1 VAGEAGLL
9 RLAGPLDVPGSLEG
23 YRRSGDDLLDRWD
36 GALWLRTLR
45 LDGGPV
51 AVAARPVGTVAAP
64 ALLFAAGGGDGAAA
78 GRALAGAFVPA
89 HAALRELAAADPVV
103 AAAAARWPGVAPVLQ
118 PDLLTAVVRS
128 ISAQQITLRFAAV
141 LRARLARRFG
151 RRHTVPLPP
160 AAGSPAA
167 AGDGP
172 AAGDPAGIPAADGVG
187 EVWSL
192 DPAALAAAEV
202 AELRALQFS
211 NAKAVAIVSFAGAVA
226 AGRVRL
232 DELRALDDEQV
243 VDRLVAYPGIGRWT
257 AEWLLA
263 RTLGRPRVVA
273 GDLGV
278 RKAVGAAYL
287 DGRMPSE
294 AEVRAATAHWGAAA
308 GVAQQ
313 LLLLHRLAEEMASRR
328 PRPARRPLPAGGARP
343 GQRGRHP
350 EADQHPAGEQA

>member
-1 VAGEAGLL
+1 LKRSVAGEVGLL
-9 RLAGPLDVPGSLEG
+9 RLAGPLDVAGSLEG

-45 LDGGPV
+45 RDGGPV

-64 ALLFAAGGGDGAAA
+64 ALLVAAGDGDAAAA

-89 HAALRELAAADPVV
+89 TAALRELAAADPVV

-160 AAGSPAA
+160 A
-167 AGDGP
+167 
-172 AAGDPAGIPAADGVG
+172 PAGGGVG

-211 NAKAVAIVSFAGAVA
+211 NAKAVAVVSFAGAVA
-226 AGRVRL
+226 DGRVSL
-232 DELRALDDEQV
+232 EELRALDDEQV

-287 DGRMPSE
+287 GGRMPSE

-313 LLLLHRLAEEMASRR
+313 LLLQRLAEEAATRR
-328 PRPARRPLPAGGARP
+328 PRPGRRPLPAGGARP
-343 GQRGRHP
+343 GQRSRHP
-350 EADQHPAGEQA
+350 EADQHPAGEQP